1 MRAAGS
7 PAGTVVIA
15 YSLSGNNLPL
25 ARALSAGGDSGLK
38 RIVVTRSGSPVAAE
52 ADILIPVDREEN
64 ADVVRPTPGR
74 YAMLAVLDILA
85 QSVATKLG
93 QTAVSSMRRIKHQ
106 LILNRDRDDGQ
117 PLGD

>member
-1 MRAAGS
+1 
-7 PAGTVVIA
+7 
-15 YSLSGNNLPL
+15 
-25 ARALSAGGDSGLK
+25 
-38 RIVVTRSGSPVAAE
+38 
-52 ADILIPVDREEN
+52 
-64 ADVVRPTPGR
+64 
-74 YAMLAVLDILA
+74 MLAVLDILA